1 MPATND
7 LIDRLAADL
16 RPTSAADA
24 MRPLAI
30 GIGAGILVSAMMMLV
45 LLGPRHDLAVA
56 VGTSGYWI
64 KFAYTLAFGLAGV
77 AAVWQLGRPAGRADR
92 AWISVAIVFALVALL
107 GVLQFADAAPA
118 ARMPLVMGSTATK
131 CPALILLL
139 SSPVLT
145 GCVWAMRQ
153 LAPTNL
159 TMAGL
164 AAGTVSG
171 GFGAWIY
178 AFHCP
183 EAAIPFLALWYTLGI
198 VAVAAFGAAFGR
210 LMLRW

>member
-1 MPATND
+1 M
-7 LIDRLAADL
+7 
-16 RPTSAADA
+16 
-24 MRPLAI
+24 
-30 GIGAGILVSAMMMLV
+30 GIGAGMLVSAMMMLV

-56 VGTSGYWI
+56 IGTSGYWI
-64 KFAYTLAFGLAGV
+64 KFVYTLVLGLAG
-77 AAVWQLGRPAGRADR
+77 AAAAWRLARPAGRAER
-92 AWISVAIVFALVALL
+92 AWISVAVVFALVALL
-107 GVLQFADAAPA
+107 GVLQFAEAPPGE
-118 ARMPLVMGSTATK
+118 RIPLVMGSTATK

-139 SSPVLT
+139 SWPVLT

-164 AAGTVSG
+164 AAGVVSG

-210 LMLRW
+210 FMLRW